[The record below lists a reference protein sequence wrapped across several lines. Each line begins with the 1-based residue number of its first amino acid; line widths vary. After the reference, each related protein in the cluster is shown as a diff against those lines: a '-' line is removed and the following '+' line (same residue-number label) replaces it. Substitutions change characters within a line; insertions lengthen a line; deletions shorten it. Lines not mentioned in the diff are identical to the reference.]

1 MTTHCSKVD
10 ESFVDYLYEPIEFNS
25 SEDSEDQEDLNYE
38 DIIESL
44 VKPEEKPIKKKKKAN
59 AWKNRFF
66 KPKPGAGAP
75 EEEEEEESESPKKKK
90 RPDKL
95 RFTNLVLYF
104 DQALF
109 EAPPAIRKLEDELMK
124 KNGNGESAY
133 QKTS

>member
-44 VKPEEKPIKKKKKAN
+44 VKPEEKPVKKKKKPAN

-66 KPKPGAGAP
+66 KAKTGSEI
-75 EEEEEEESESPKKKK
+75 EE
-90 RPDKL
+90 
-95 RFTNLVLYF
+95 
-104 DQALF
+104 
-109 EAPPAIRKLEDELMK
+109 
-124 KNGNGESAY
+124 
-133 QKTS
+133 

>member
-44 VKPEEKPIKKKKKAN
+44 VKPEVKPIKKKKKDN
-59 AWKNRFF
+59 KWKNRFF
-66 KPKPGAGAP
+66 KPKPGAVP
-75 EEEEEEESESPKKKK
+75 EEEEEEEESPKQKK

-95 RFTNLVLYF
+95 KFTNLVLYF

-124 KNGNGESAY
+124 KNGGGESAY
-133 QKTS
+133 SKTN